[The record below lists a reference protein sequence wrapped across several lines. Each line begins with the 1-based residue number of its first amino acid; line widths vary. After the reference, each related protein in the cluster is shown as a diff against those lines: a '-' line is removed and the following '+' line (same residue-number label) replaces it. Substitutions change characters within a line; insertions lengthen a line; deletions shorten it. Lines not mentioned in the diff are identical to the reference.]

1 VVAGAGRERMVALDP
16 GAPPALVLETSGGQ
30 GEAQRRG
37 SGDGQL
43 PNADTTFVAYAFQAA
58 AGVAAN
64 PGTASFSG
72 AAAGSAA
79 FAAAGGGG
87 YKGGPDGDR
96 RPAAGRQR
104 VGWSERTSSGALLR
118 GRFSYVIE
126 TIDAAGDTSRSR
138 RHTIRVL

>member
-72 AAAGSAA
+72 AA
-79 FAAAGGGG
+79 GGGG